1 VKECVFSVP
10 FTLSHPAFAAPIK
23 KLVPSLSM
31 TGLVLG
37 SMAPDLEYFV
47 AFETHRTIGH
57 TYLGFLLMHI
67 PLCIAFALA
76 YHRLFKPTLPLLL
89 PTLGR
94 MDRIAASDS
103 TAKWGLRTIQQW
115 GRFLISLFIGFLT
128 HLFMDGWTHR
138 HTVFVDH
145 FDRLREEYAGLQL
158 YKLLQY
164 GFSLL
169 GAGVIVLYLLYRW
182 YSGYRRSRD
191 QHRAAPIAGKMGF
204 RLITFTVAAV
214 IFAFK
219 FSIAWD
225 TSSFG
230 FVFVAPFSAFML
242 GWLTAIWLHRAS
254 DWQKLV
260 RAGLGLASLAALAV
274 AYQAATYWLD
284 RYGYMRLDID
294 SWQEYDRVRTAL
306 WLLYIWGLSTV
317 LIVASRGNRTNT
329 RLRTGCLQEENAIP

>member
-1 VKECVFSVP
+1 MP

-37 SMAPDLEYFV
+37 SMAPDLEYYV

-67 PLCIAFALA
+67 PLCVAFALA

-89 PTLGR
+89 PAFGR
-94 MDRIAASDS
+94 MDRIAAAES
-103 TAKWGLRTIQQW
+103 ANKWELRTLGQW
-115 GRFLISLFIGFLT
+115 ARFLISLFIGFLT

-138 HTVFVDH
+138 HTVFTNH
-145 FDRLREEYAGLQL
+145 FDRLRDEVAGIHL

-164 GFSLL
+164 GFSVL
-169 GAGVIVLYLLYRW
+169 GAAIIGLYLLYRW
-182 YSGYRRSRD
+182 HLGYRRSLEGRED
-191 QHRAAPIAGKMGF
+191 RGAVPIVGKTGF
-204 RLITFTVAAV
+204 RLITVSVAAV
-214 IFAFK
+214 VFAYK

-225 TSSFG
+225 TTSLG

-242 GWLTAIWLHRAS
+242 GWLTAIWLRQARGKRGLVLAGL
-254 DWQKLV
+254 KLV
-260 RAGLGLASLAALAV
+260 CLALLAIL
-274 AYQAATYWLD
+274 YQAATYWLD
-284 RYGYMRLDID
+284 RYGYMRLNFDT
-294 SWQEYDRVRTAL
+294 WQEYDRLRTAM
-306 WLLYIWGLSTV
+306 WLAYLWGLSAL
-317 LIVASRGNRTNT
+317 LIVVSRDRRTNS